1 MFMLVIQSLLLI
13 ALAYL
18 IGCLLGCLLKRIF
31 GSKPEPRY
39 VPAAKPAAKTNMA
52 PAAAA
57 ATAVAATAAVATKAP
72 ASKPKAAP
80 KPKPKAAPKPKPKA
94 KAKAKAKPVKL
105 TAAQLKKEEAE
116 ANAKLAALPKG
127 ASAADKANAV
137 GKKPRGLPSARAG
150 GADDLKLIKGVGK
163 VIEGKL
169 NAEGIWHF
177 NQISKW
183 GRPEIQWFDAFL
195 SFKGRIDRDEWIKQA
210 DILAKGGVTEFSKR
224 AAKGEVA
231 SSAGG
236 ASKKKKK

>member
-31 GSKPEPRY
+31 GSTPEPRY
-39 VPAAKPAAKTNMA
+39 VPAAKPVAKTNMA

-57 ATAVAATAAVATKAP
+57 ATAVAATAAVATRAP

-80 KPKPKAAPKPKPKA
+80 KPKPKAAPKPKP
-94 KAKAKAKPVKL
+94 KAKPVKL

-177 NQISKW
+177 DQISKW

-210 DILAKGGVTEFSKR
+210 GILAKGGTTEFSKR

>member
-1 MFMLVIQSLLLI
+1 MLMLIIQSLLLI

-31 GSKPEPRY
+31 GSAPEPRY

-57 ATAVAATAAVATKAP
+57 ATAVAATAAVASKAP
-72 ASKPKAAP
+72 A
-80 KPKPKAAPKPKPKA
+80 PKPKAAPAPKPKAAAKPKPKA
-94 KAKAKAKPVKL
+94 KPKAAPVKL
-105 TAAQLKKEEAE
+105 TAAQLKKEEA
-116 ANAKLAALPKG
+116 AAAAKIAALPKG
-127 ASAADKANAV
+127 ASAKDKANAV
-137 GKKPRGLPSARAG
+137 GKKPRGLPKARAG
-150 GADDLKLIKGVGK
+150 GADDLKLIKGVGN

-177 NQISKW
+177 DQISRW

-210 DILAKGGVTEFSKR
+210 GILAKGGTTEFSKR

-236 ASKKKKK
+236 ASKRKKK